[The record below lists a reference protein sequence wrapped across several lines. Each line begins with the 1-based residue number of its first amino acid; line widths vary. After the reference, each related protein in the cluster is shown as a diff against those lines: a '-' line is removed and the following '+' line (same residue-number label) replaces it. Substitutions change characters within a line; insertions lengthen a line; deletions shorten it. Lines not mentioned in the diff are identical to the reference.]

1 MTLTFFGV
9 KITTFRPLLRSKV
22 SIGRIDEGG
31 SRGECAGLF
40 SLLDD
45 IVYCISSSFGPV
57 LRLSECI
64 FGTSDSFG
72 NESTL
77 VDFSERQQRSLD
89 IDLVTAGVWIPIAT
103 TLMADPAIK
112 MAIFSPGIA
121 SILQV
126 SYLNYAILCFIRL
139 QVSWYVGPFF

>member
-1 MTLTFFGV
+1 M
-9 KITTFRPLLRSKV
+9 
-22 SIGRIDEGG
+22 
-31 SRGECAGLF
+31 
-40 SLLDD
+40 
-45 IVYCISSSFGPV
+45 

-77 VDFSERQQRSLD
+77 MDFSERQQRSLD

-126 SYLNYAILCFIRL
+126 SYLNYAILCFIHL
-139 QVSWYVGPFF
+139 QGSWYVGPFFKLTDVLPKYRQILWHLILSSQSLLIDFFHRRLRRKKIRDQ